1 MMRHGSTIGVG
12 LGLLVVVPGLAAPQG
27 ADELKRALGE
37 TVRALEVLGGLET
50 SLPKLP
56 ADHAMEIVRS
66 ATEAPPGNLLDERAR
81 DERLQELRK
90 SVSRLQMAHDELA
103 RVASPS
109 AGDTN
114 VPVSTQALAEGTVNV
129 TTGLDESLRSRL
141 TQAPSTPPMRSSR
154 SMSAGTTPSASSKP
168 FSTDVPGTPDDL
180 VRQGQ
185 ALYRAEKYQDVL
197 ALLRGIE
204 GDPRAKYWSAR
215 ALERLGRFD
224 DAIAL
229 YKLVAADPKA
239 DYLAPRAKSDVEF
252 LEWKRDFSAKVEARN
267 AAAAMT
273 PAEKSGAAKNTKEPK

>member
-12 LGLLVVVPGLAAPQG
+12 LGLLVVLPGLAAPQG

-37 TVRALEVLGGLET
+37 TVRALEVLGGLEQ

-66 ATEAPPGNLLDERAR
+66 ATEAPQGNLLDERAR

-103 RVASPS
+103 RVANPASNDTS
-109 AGDTN
+109 A
-114 VPVSTQALAEGTVNV
+114 PVSTQALAEGTVNV
-129 TTGLDESLRSRL
+129 TTGIDESLRSRL
-141 TQAPSTPPMRSSR
+141 TQTPSTPPLRSAN
-154 SMSAGTTPSASSKP
+154 AGALPSASSKP
-168 FSTDVPGTPDDL
+168 FGTEVPGTSDDL

-197 ALLRGIE
+197 VVLRGIE

-239 DYLAPRAKSDVEF
+239 DYLAARAKSDVEF

-267 AAAAMT
+267 AAASMT
-273 PAEKSGAAKNTKEPK
+273 PAAKSDAAKSGKEPK